1 MRYHHK
7 VKIDLREYIDLRGH
21 NHYREWA
28 HALDSGERARVI
40 KSVLRMGEGNLSGVK
55 PEGEGVSAL
64 RIDFGPGYRIYYG
77 REGAVA
83 YLLISGGDKSTQ
95 KADIKRAKEMWK
107 TIKKESS

>member
-1 MRYHHK
+1 MRALWLLALQDLK
-7 VKIDLREYIDLRGH
+7 ARAKILTRLKRAEQG
-21 NHYREWA
+21 NFG
-28 HALDSGERARVI
+28 DSEPI
-40 KSVLRMGEGNLSGVK
+40 GEGLS
-55 PEGEGVSAL
+55 EM

-95 KADIKRAKEMWK
+95 KADIRRAKEMWK

>member
-1 MRYHHK
+1 MTTLNRTAEFSAWLLALQDLK
-7 VKIDLREYIDLRGH
+7 ARAKILTRLKRAEQG
-21 NHYREWA
+21 NFG
-28 HALDSGERARVI
+28 DSEPI
-40 KSVLRMGEGNLSGVK
+40 GEGLS
-55 PEGEGVSAL
+55 EM

>member
-1 MRYHHK
+1 MTTLNRTAEFSAWLLALQDLK
-7 VKIDLREYIDLRGH
+7 ARAKILTRLKRAEQG
-21 NHYREWA
+21 NFG
-28 HALDSGERARVI
+28 DSEPI
-40 KSVLRMGEGNLSGVK
+40 GEGLS
-55 PEGEGVSAL
+55 EM

-95 KADIKRAKEMWK
+95 KADIRRAKEMWK

>member
-1 MRYHHK
+1 MTTLNRTAEFSAWLLALQDLK
-7 VKIDLREYIDLRGH
+7 ARAKILTRLKRAEQG
-21 NHYREWA
+21 NFG
-28 HALDSGERARVI
+28 DSEPI
-40 KSVLRMGEGNLSGVK
+40 GEGLS
-55 PEGEGVSAL
+55 EM

-95 KADIKRAKEMWK
+95 KADVRRAKEMWK

>member
-1 MRYHHK
+1 M
-7 VKIDLREYIDLRGH
+7 
-21 NHYREWA
+21 
-28 HALDSGERARVI
+28 
-40 KSVLRMGEGNLSGVK
+40 
-55 PEGEGVSAL
+55 

>member
-1 MRYHHK
+1 MH
-7 VKIDLREYIDLRGH
+7 
-21 NHYREWA
+21 
-28 HALDSGERARVI
+28 
-40 KSVLRMGEGNLSGVK
+40 VLRALWLLALQDLKARAKILTRLKRAEQGNFGDSEPIGEGLS
-55 PEGEGVSAL
+55 EM

-95 KADIKRAKEMWK
+95 KADIRRAKEMWK

>member
-1 MRYHHK
+1 MR
-7 VKIDLREYIDLRGH
+7 VMTTLNRTAEFSAWISTLRDLTARAKILVRLKRAEQG
-21 NHYREWA
+21 NFG
-28 HALDSGERARVI
+28 DSEPIGD
-40 KSVLRMGEGNLSGVK
+40 GLS
-55 PEGEGVSAL
+55 EM

>member
-1 MRYHHK
+1 MTTLNRTAEFSAWISTLRDLTARA
-7 VKIDLREYIDLRGH
+7 KILVRLKRAEQG
-21 NHYREWA
+21 NFG
-28 HALDSGERARVI
+28 DSEPIGD
-40 KSVLRMGEGNLSGVK
+40 GLS
-55 PEGEGVSAL
+55 EM